1 MDRSKIEEFVNIIEN
16 NKKVSFYLYNVRYT
30 IIKNSN
36 GFLIKQVGINRTY
49 SYSKLTDLFSEYR
62 IYGLSLVECFE
73 DIKIIE
79 D

>member
-16 NKKVSFYLYNVRYT
+16 KSKVSFYLYNVVYT
-30 IIKNSN
+30 IIKSN
-36 GFLIKQVGINRTY
+36 NEFLIKQIGINHTH

-62 IYGLSLVECFE
+62 IYGLSLAECFE
-73 DIKIIE
+73 EIKIIE

>member
-1 MDRSKIEEFVNIIEN
+1 MMF
-16 NKKVSFYLYNVRYT
+16 T
-30 IIKNSN
+30 
-36 GFLIKQVGINRTY
+36 IKQVGINRTY

-62 IYGLSLVECFE
+62 IYGLSLAECFE